1 MAQQTIN
8 FGGMTVDQVYNEMTK
23 VGVTEADAKIIAAS
37 WIFENMGRTQRVFG
51 YAENFPAAEAACQ
64 IAPFVRQF
72 VHADWVDGE
81 DVVQAGATPGED
93 GFNQRFHHI
102 ETDLDALGARVATLS
117 ACLAAMRASL
127 RRLLDELRTEINRI
141 NGDLFDCC
149 NKGSTIGPAVA
160 VPPKYVPG
168 LIDTGIYMGSTKFFD
183 QNVSIWQTKQGAIVL
198 PAIEAM
204 GVEAVAGGR
213 VRTAGYIAKYV
224 TDKPEV
230 RQRFPN
236 EVAVKDLV
244 AAFGDDK
251 LDDGRTVFEATKILP
266 QDAKFAGLDALVD
279 EISAREAAT
288 LRTLAGSQAAI
299 TVALGIDERRE
310 TTSDA
315 KVDGLSSLPLDAR
328 NALIRKGIVTVGK
341 LAGMAPRELSSIM
354 REAGV
359 KAGAGDAA
367 AWITDAKT
375 LTRLEG

>member
-1 MAQQTIN
+1 MAQKTIN
-8 FGGMTVDQVYNEMTK
+8 FGGMTVDQVYSEITK

-37 WIFENMGRTQRVFG
+37 WIFENLGRTQRVFG
-51 YAENFPAAEAACQ
+51 YAENFPATDAACQ
-64 IAPFVRQF
+64 VAPFVRQF

-81 DVVQAGATPGED
+81 DVVQAGVTPGED
-93 GFNQRFHHI
+93 GLNQRFHRI

-127 RRLLDELRTEINRI
+127 RKLLDELRTEINRI
-141 NGDLFDCC
+141 NTDVYNCC
-149 NKGSTIGPAVA
+149 NKGQTIGPVA
-160 VPPKYVPG
+160 TLPNYVPG
-168 LIDTGIYMGSTKFFD
+168 LIEPGTYMGSTKFFD
-183 QNVSIWQTKQGAIVL
+183 QNISIWQTKQGTIVL
-198 PAIEAM
+198 PAIETL

-213 VRTAGYIAKYV
+213 VRTAGYLAKYV
-224 TDKPEV
+224 ADKPEV

-236 EVAVKDLV
+236 EFAVKDLV
-244 AAFGDDK
+244 AAFGDDR
-251 LDDGRTVFEATKILP
+251 LDDGRTVFEATKILS
-266 QDAKFAGLDALVD
+266 QDAKFAGLDAMVD

-328 NALIRKGIVTVGK
+328 NALIRKGIGTVGK
-341 LAGMAPRELSSIM
+341 LAGMAPRELSTIM
-354 REAGV
+354 RDAGI
-359 KAGAGDAA
+359 KIGAGDAA